1 VGYSP
6 EVGAALSEERLGAK
20 IAAGDA
26 TGLRGATGTPDQIRE
41 YLRRFED
48 AGVDQLIFVM
58 QAGKNRHEHI
68 MESLEL
74 FGREVLP
81 EFKERDEAFVT
92 AKTKRLEPIVD
103 AAMARKVDDAPPL
116 PEGYSFPAIP
126 RRVMKG
132 NEAGEQWLE
141 KFADDRASGNRDE
154 ALGIIG

>member
-1 VGYSP
+1 MGYSADI
-6 EVGAALSEERLGAK
+6 AAAVQEERLGAK
-20 IAAGDA
+20 IASEGVS
-26 TGLRGATGTPDQIRE
+26 GLRGAVGSPDQIRE
-41 YLRRFED
+41 YLRRYEE

-103 AAMARKVDDAPPL
+103 AAMARQVDDAPPL